1 MGLCGRHG
9 TNSFPS
15 WGLPGGG
22 AEAVDDGVYRRPIFF
37 DRALGTVEVHR
48 WIATF
53 FEPQS
58 VVSNRGRDAVRVYV
72 RGDVS
77 GKPRARWADG
87 RIEFEYGP
95 RGREHIF

>member
-1 MGLCGRHG
+1 MMAFTAGQSFSIVHSGRSKY
-9 TNSFPS
+9 T
-15 WGLPGGG
+15 GGS
-22 AEAVDDGVYRRPIFF
+22 RR
-37 DRALGTVEVHR
+37 
-48 WIATF
+48 F

-77 GKPRARWADG
+77 GKPWARWADG

-95 RGREHIF
+95 RVRERIF